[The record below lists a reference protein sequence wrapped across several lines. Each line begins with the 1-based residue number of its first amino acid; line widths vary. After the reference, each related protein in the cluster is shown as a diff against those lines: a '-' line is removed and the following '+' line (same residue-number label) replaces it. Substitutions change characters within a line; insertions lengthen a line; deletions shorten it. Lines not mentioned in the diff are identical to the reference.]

1 MIKPVDEACEPMNE
15 HEPDDRSRQILP
27 PLLRFLGLHLA
38 LGAAAGV
45 AIVSLMLLGNLAGMK
60 KLIVEAQNPF
70 IPLLLLYAF
79 NIITFSS
86 VSMGIGIMTM
96 PLETPGD
103 EHRQNDGPDGLRHS
117 AIEIRQRRHDRPDVR

>member
-1 MIKPVDEACEPMNE
+1 MNE
-15 HEPDDRSRQILP
+15 HEADSGSWQLP

-103 EHRQNDGPDGLRHS
+103 EHHQNDAPEGLRHS
-117 AIEIRQRRHDRPDVR
+117 AIEIRQRHHDRPDVR